1 MICIVLF
8 STSAYLNNTKNA
20 KKFTKHFNPH
30 LMLLNIQNSANEFA
44 KVLNLKIFLY
54 TPRAE
59 LLERSII
66 FAISRWLFP
75 LFV

>member
-1 MICIVLF
+1 MHSLIFNKRV
-8 STSAYLNNTKNA
+8 SKQYKNA

-30 LMLLNIQNSANEFA
+30 LMLLNIQNSANEFS

-66 FAISRWLFP
+66 FAISRWIFP